1 VILQRKVKVEEEA
14 KAVVEADSTSI
25 GSHIHIKVQK
35 AKEKVQKE
43 KAKEKASIPV
53 TTLVMV
59 QKAVQR
65 VQASIV
71 QKVAVSL
78 QLHVIHVVRE
88 VTLQISAGTA
98 IKLNLW
104 FSKFSKIKC
113 TISKYIL
120 HHSFQVLALQ
130 QSINFSQV

>member
-1 VILQRKVKVEEEA
+1 MILERKVKVEEEE

-43 KAKEKASIPV
+43 KAKEKASIP
-53 TTLVMV
+53 TTAQAMV
-59 QKAVQR
+59 QKAVR
-65 VQASIV
+65 VQASMV

-88 VTLQISAGTA
+88 VTLQVSVIA
-98 IKLNLW
+98 IKLNIW
-104 FSKFSKIKC
+104 FGKFS
-113 TISKYIL
+113 
-120 HHSFQVLALQ
+120 
-130 QSINFSQV
+130 